1 MVRSTLQK
9 RNLVKERRAFVRAA
23 AGSLLFVPLRAF
35 AQQSTLKVARIAILS
50 PGANES
56 RSVFTAFRTQ
66 LRTLGYEEGRDIALE
81 FFFAKGS
88 EELATLAQ
96 AIVRKRVDIVLADG
110 RLAAQAMQAASRTM
124 PVVAVAGE
132 PVLNGLA
139 ASLVRPGGN
148 VTGVATMAV
157 ELWAKQI
164 EFLHEILPAARRIG
178 VVDASKQPGAAYS
191 SSEERAAALRVAL
204 RRIVIQTQADA
215 ERELAPAALR
225 DIDGL
230 VLPANAL
237 IGGLIAP
244 LVRLIQAAGKPAIY
258 GEKDFVA
265 AGGLVFYGFDI
276 DEAFRRCAGVVDRVL
291 KGADPAT
298 TPFEQ
303 PTRIALVVNV
313 KAARAL
319 GLKFPHTVIARADEV
334 IQ

>member
-1 MVRSTLQK
+1 
-9 RNLVKERRAFVRAA
+9 VKDRREFVRTAGGGLLMIPLAA
-23 AGSLLFVPLRAF
+23 L
-35 AQQSTLKVARIAILS
+35 AQPTAPKVARIAILS
-50 PGANES
+50 PGANEA

-66 LRTLGYEEGRDIALE
+66 LRTLGYAEGRDVTIE
-81 FFFAKGS
+81 FFFGKGS
-88 EELATLAQ
+88 EQLAAQ
-96 AIVRKRVDIVLADG
+96 AQTIARKGVDVVLADG
-110 RLAAQAMQAASRTM
+110 RMAAQAMQAATRTM
-124 PVVAVAGE
+124 PIVAVAGE

-157 ELWAKQI
+157 ELGAKQL
-164 EFLHEILPAARRIG
+164 EFLLEILPAARRIG
-178 VVDASKQPGAAYS
+178 MVDASQRPGPAYRS
-191 SSEERAAALRVAL
+191 YEERAAAFRVAL
-204 RRIVIQTQADA
+204 RRIVIQTRADA
-215 ERELAPAALR
+215 ERELAPAALG

-244 LVRLIQAAGKPAIY
+244 LVRLIEAAGKPAIC
-258 GEKDFVA
+258 GEKDFVT

-276 DEAFRRCAGVVDRVL
+276 DDAFRRCAGVVDRVL

-303 PTRIALVVNV
+303 PTRIALVVNL

-319 GLKFPHTVIARADEV
+319 GLKFPQAVIARADEV

>member
-1 MVRSTLQK
+1 MK
-9 RNLVKERRAFVRAA
+9 DRRKFVQA
-23 AGSLLFVPLRAF
+23 AGGVFLLLPLGAL
-35 AQQSTLKVARIAILS
+35 AQPSAPKAARIAILS

-56 RSVFTAFRTQ
+56 RSIFTAFRRQ
-66 LRTLGYEEGRDIALE
+66 LRALGYEEGRDVVLE
-81 FFFAKGS
+81 FHFARGN
-88 EELATLAQ
+88 EQLAALAQ
-96 AIVRKRVDIVLADG
+96 DIVRKGVDVVLADG
-110 RLAAQAMQAASRTM
+110 RLAAKAMQAASRTV

-157 ELWAKQI
+157 ELGAKQL
-164 EFLHEILPAARRIG
+164 EFLREILPAARRIG
-178 VVDASKQPGAAYS
+178 IVDASKSPGVAYRS
-191 SSEERAAALRVAL
+191 FEERAAALRVAL
-204 RRIVIQTQADA
+204 RRIVIETQADA
-215 ERELAPAALR
+215 ERELAPEALR

-230 VLPANAL
+230 VMPANAL

-244 LVRLIQAAGKPAIY
+244 LVRLVEVARKPAIY

-303 PTRIALVVNV
+303 PTRIGLVVNV

-319 GLKFPHTVIARADEV
+319 GLRFPYAVIARADEV

>member
-1 MVRSTLQK
+1 MVAV
-9 RNLVKERRAFVRAA
+9 VKDRRAFVRAMA
-23 AGSLLFVPLRAF
+23 SSALIVPLAAI
-35 AQQSTLKVARIAILS
+35 AQQSTPKVVRIAVLS

-56 RSVFTAFRTQ
+56 RSIFTAFRTQ
-66 LRTLGYEEGRDIALE
+66 LRALGYEEGRDIAIE
-81 FFFAKGS
+81 FYFGKGQ
-88 EELATLAQ
+88 EQLAALAQ
-96 AIVRKRVDIVLADG
+96 AIVRKGVDVVLADG
-110 RLAAQAMQAASRTM
+110 RLAAKAMQGASRTL

-148 VTGVATMAV
+148 VTGVATLAV
-157 ELWAKQI
+157 ELGSKQL
-164 EFLHEILPAARRIG
+164 EFLREILPAARRIG
-178 VVDASKQPGAAYS
+178 IVDASKTPGAAYRS
-191 SSEERAAALRVAL
+191 FEERATALRVAL
-204 RRIVIQTQADA
+204 RRIVIETQADA

-237 IGGLIAP
+237 IGGLIVP
-244 LVRLIQAAGKPAIY
+244 LVRLIEAAGKPAIY

-276 DEAFRRCAGVVDRVL
+276 DEAFRRCAVVVDRVL

-303 PTRIALVVNV
+303 PTRIALAINL

-319 GLKFPHTVIARADEV
+319 GLRFPYAVIARADEV